1 MNGPRKSSGI
11 LCFDRSWS
19 LFLDRDGVINRRRVD
34 DYVKSWEEFEFLPG
48 VLPAL
53 KILSSVFGT
62 VVVVTNQQGVGKG
75 LMTEKDVEAIHRCML
90 EEVSAQGGRIDRVY
104 FSPFLACEDNLM
116 RKPQTGMAL
125 AARRDF
131 PEINFSKS
139 VMVGDTLT
147 DIEFGKK
154 AGMLTVLL
162 RGAADGD
169 DRTAADYRFRDLL
182 DFAIGIR
189 PE

>member
-1 MNGPRKSSGI
+1 

-34 DYVKSWEEFEFLPG
+34 DYVKSWGEFEFLPG
-48 VLPAL
+48 VLPAM
-53 KILSSVFGT
+53 KILSAVFGT

-75 LMTEKDVEAIHRCML
+75 LMTVKDVETIHRRMQD
-90 EEVSAQGGRIDRVY
+90 EVSAHGGRIDRVY
-104 FSPFLACEDNLM
+104 FSPFLAGENNLM

-125 AARRDF
+125 AAKRDF
-131 PEINFSKS
+131 PGIDFRKS
-139 VMVGDTLT
+139 VMVGDAGT
-147 DIEFGKK
+147 DIEFGKN

-162 RGAADGD
+162 LGD
-169 DRTAADYRFRDLL
+169 KKCNDHTAADYSFVDLL
-182 DFAIGIR
+182 DFATGIR